1 LLLGGGQ
8 FWRRRPE
15 LEVTVPLDGSEL
27 PVFADIPRIL
37 VGSSESLA
45 EGYPGRVT
53 YHFDLP
59 RAGTIRLHVAD
70 TGAKG
75 AVIRAMLDG
84 QIVAT
89 HSWPSHPAKIDAG
102 SVTPATELS
111 FPADAGAH
119 TLVVDNPGGPD
130 WVDLADIDFG
140 LDVPVLAA
148 VGKRAG
154 DFLALWVWNRVGV
167 FALNPPAAATG
178 TLLLAD
184 VPAGT
189 WKVTWWDTLKGIPAT
204 PVTMVHE
211 GGLLRLPIP
220 PIDRHAA
227 VVLARQVQ

>member
-1 LLLGGGQ
+1 LVLGGGQ

-15 LEVTVPLDGSEL
+15 LEITVPLDGSQL

-37 VGSSESLA
+37 VGSPESLA

-53 YHFDLP
+53 YHFDLS
-59 RAGTIRLHVAD
+59 RAVTLRLHVAD
-70 TGAKG
+70 TGANG

-89 HSWPSHPAKIDAG
+89 HSWAPHPANADGG
-102 SVTPATELS
+102 SASPATELS
-111 FPADAGAH
+111 FAADAGIH

-130 WVDLADIDFG
+130 WVDLADLDFG

-154 DFLALWVWNRVGV
+154 DFLALWVWHRAGV
-167 FALNPPAAATG
+167 FALNPPAPVTG

-189 WKVTWWDTLKGIPAT
+189 WHVTWWDTLKGVPTA
-204 PVTMVHE
+204 PVTLTHE
-211 GGLLRLPIP
+211 GGLLRLPTP
-220 PIDRHAA
+220 PIARHAA
-227 VVLARQVQ
+227 VVLTR